1 MPEPLNRI
9 VAFFKDHVL
18 PLGKET
24 FSQFQEDNVMVLSSS
39 IAYYALFSLFPLL
52 LVILSLVGYLIGD
65 EDSVARQAL
74 STVAGEQAAE
84 ATAGEFD
91 ANEELFAFLEES
103 LSPEVAA
110 QIDETLR
117 QLGESRAG
125 AGIIGFLLLA
135 LTASRVF
142 GELDK
147 AFQIIWNLKDQ
158 EKPDSGIV
166 GTIRTAALKKLL
178 AFGLVLSCAVLLMIF
193 LLAGVIIDLLRTF
206 VPDLPGSELLWQII
220 YIAISL
226 GLLTLAFML
235 LFKFLPDTQ
244 IGWGDVWPGA
254 LLTSL
259 LFILLLEF
267 SSSYIGR
274 GNYEAYG
281 VVGSIMALLVWIFLS
296 STVLFLGAEFTQVYA
311 HRYGSFRT
319 PPQPPMS
326 ADEAHPELTARLF
339 TPPGQQPASSA
350 DSEQASAMSSA
361 PEPAQGDKQ
370 KNTAHM
376 IISAGVGALA
386 GIFIT
391 LVLAVSW
398 LVASLNHVVRQM
410 LGRT

>member
-1 MPEPLNRI
+1 
-9 VAFFKDHVL
+9 
-18 PLGKET
+18 
-24 FSQFQEDNVMVLSSS
+24 
-39 IAYYALFSLFPLL
+39 
-52 LVILSLVGYLIGD
+52 
-65 EDSVARQAL
+65 L

-103 LSPEVAA
+103 LSPDVAA

-117 QLGESRAG
+117 QLAESRAG

-147 AFQIIWNLKDQ
+147 AFQVIWNLKDQ
-158 EKPDSGIV
+158 KKPESGIV
-166 GTIRTAALKKLL
+166 STIRTAALKKLL

-206 VPDLPGSELLWQII
+206 VPDLPGSELLWQVI
-220 YIAISL
+220 YIGVSL

-244 IGWGDVWPGA
+244 VAWGDVWPGA

-274 GNYEAYG
+274 GNYQAYG

-296 STVLFLGAEFTQVYA
+296 STVLFLGAEFSQVYA

-319 PPQPPMS
+319 PPEPPMS
-326 ADEAHPELTARLF
+326 AEEAHPGLTARIMN
-339 TPPGQQPASSA
+339 PPDKQRGGQQPASPAATAQSEPQPSTSA
-350 DSEQASAMSSA
+350 STQTTDQ
-361 PEPAQGDKQ
+361 Q
-370 KNTAHM
+370 NTAQ
-376 IISAGVGALA
+376 IVISAGVGMLA
-386 GIFIT
+386 GALLT
-391 LVLAVSW
+391 LVLAVGG
-398 LVASLNHVVRQM
+398 LVAGVRRAVRGI
-410 LGRT
+410 LGGT